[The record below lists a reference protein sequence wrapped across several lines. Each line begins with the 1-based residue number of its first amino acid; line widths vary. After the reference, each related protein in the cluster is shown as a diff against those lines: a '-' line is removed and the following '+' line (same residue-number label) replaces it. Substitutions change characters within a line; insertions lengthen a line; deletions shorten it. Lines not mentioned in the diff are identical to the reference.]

1 MFAKR
6 EHLAFLSNSNR
17 ARTKSAKLIGSI
29 ALMLLVSLIAGSQV
43 ANAATTAGGYDGSAA
58 LPRVLIQ
65 TAMANTPAPGITTVV
80 NSGEN
85 LQAALNNARC
95 GDTIHLQAGATF
107 TGQFMFPAKSC
118 DVNHWI
124 IVRTSAADSTLP
136 AEGSRLTPC
145 YAGVSWLPGRPALH
159 CTSTTNVLAKLVMP
173 KTGSGPVLF
182 APGASHY
189 RLIGLE
195 ITRAARTGLVTALAS
210 VANGGTLNSI
220 VFDRVWMHGTA
231 QDETTRGVWLGGG
244 TYISVVDSFLT
255 DFHCISVT
263 GSCGDSQAICG
274 GIGNGPMGPY
284 KITNNFLEAAGENI
298 LVGGGAAS
306 ATPTDIQVSQNHMF
320 KPLTWMKGQPG
331 YVGGAN
337 GNPFSVK
344 NLLELKNAQ
353 RVLLDSNIMEN
364 TWGGFSQ
371 VGYAILLTPK
381 NQSSLCP
388 ICQVTDIT
396 IRYNYISHMGAGMQ
410 LANGRADTGA
420 LPLNGGRYS
429 IHDDVFDDINGT
441 IYHGPSFFAQ
451 VSTDPG
457 VTILHDV
464 TINHVTA
471 FAPKTL
477 LLIGDV
483 LSTNAP
489 MSNFAFTN
497 NIVSAGAAPVW
508 STGTDGSLNCAVH
521 DSPIITLNACF
532 SSHIFSNNAVVAT
545 PSSAPVSTWP
555 THNFFPTTATAVE
568 FVNYNGGSGGNY
580 QLQSSSPYKGAGT
593 DGKDLGA
600 DIPGVNAAIARVR

>member
-1 MFAKR
+1 MFLKSEQR
-6 EHLAFLSNSNR
+6 VVLSNWTGTRRHS
-17 ARTKSAKLIGSI
+17 SKLIGS
-29 ALMLLVSLIAGSQV
+29 LTFMLLVSLTAGSRLG
-43 ANAATTAGGYDGSAA
+43 NATAIAGGYDGPAA
-58 LPRVLIQ
+58 LPRVLIP
-65 TAMANTPAPGITTVV
+65 TAMTNTPAPGITITV

-85 LQAALNNARC
+85 LQAALNSARC

-107 TGQFMFPAKSC
+107 TGQFTFPAKSC
-118 DVNHWI
+118 DASHWI
-124 IVRTSAADSTLP
+124 VVRTSADNSTLP

-145 YAGVSWLPGRPALH
+145 YAGVVSLPGRPAFH
-159 CTSTTNVLAKLVMP
+159 CVSTKNVLAKLVMAT
-173 KTGSGPVLF
+173 TGSGPVLF
-182 APGASHY
+182 ASGANHY
-189 RLIGLE
+189 RLMGLE
-195 ITRAARTGLVTALAS
+195 ITRAATAGLVYGLAS
-210 VANGGTLNSI
+210 SVSGGTMNNVIL
-220 VFDRVWMHGTA
+220 DRVWMHGTA
-231 QDETTRGVWLGGG
+231 QADTTRGVWLGGG
-244 TYISVVDSFLT
+244 TYISIIDSFLT
-255 DFHCISVT
+255 DFHCVSLT
-263 GSCGDSQAICG
+263 GSCGDSQAITG
-274 GIGNGPMGPY
+274 GIGKGPMGPY

-298 LVGGGAAS
+298 LFGGGAAS

-320 KPLTWMKGQPG
+320 KPMTWMKGQPG

-410 LANGRADTGA
+410 LANGRADNGA

-451 VSTDPG
+451 VSTEPG
-457 VTILHDV
+457 VTVLHDV

-489 MSNFAFTN
+489 MLNFAFTN
-497 NIVSAGAAPVW
+497 NIVNAGASPVW

-521 DSPIITLNACF
+521 DSPIITLTACF
-532 SSHIFSNNAVVAT
+532 SSHIFSNNAVVAI
-545 PSSAPVSTWP
+545 PSIAPVSTWP

-580 QLQSSSPYKGAGT
+580 QLQWSSPYKGAGT
-593 DGKDLGA
+593 DGSDLGA

>member
-1 MFAKR
+1 MFPKR
-6 EHLAFLSNSNR
+6 EHWAVLSNSTG
-17 ARTKSAKLIGSI
+17 ARTQSSKLIGSI
-29 ALMLLVSLIAGSQV
+29 VLTLLVSLSAGSQA
-43 ANAATTAGGYDGSAA
+43 ANASTSAGGYDGPAA

-65 TAMANTPAPGITTVV
+65 TAMANTPAPGITITV

-107 TGQFMFPAKSC
+107 TGVFTFPAKAC
-118 DVNHWI
+118 DDNHWI
-124 IVRTSAADSTLP
+124 IVRTNADDSALP

-145 YAGVSWLPGRPALH
+145 YAGVSSLPGRPAFH
-159 CTSTTNVLAKLVMP
+159 CVSTKNVLAKLVMP
-173 KTGSGPVLF
+173 TTGSSGPVAF
-182 APGASHY
+182 APGANRY
-189 RLIGLE
+189 RLMGLE
-195 ITRAARTGLVTALAS
+195 ITRAARSGIVYDLAS
-210 VANGGTLNSI
+210 VINGGTINNL

-231 QDETTRGVWLGGG
+231 QDDTNRGVWLGGG

-255 DFHCISVT
+255 DFHCVSLT
-263 GSCGDSQAICG
+263 GACSDSQAISG

-284 KITNNFLEAAGENI
+284 KITNNFLEASGENI
-298 LVGGGAAS
+298 LLGGGAANS
-306 ATPTDIQVSQNHMF
+306 SPTDIQVSQNHMF

-331 YVGGAN
+331 YVGGKN
-337 GNPFSVK
+337 GNPFVVK
-344 NLLELKNAQ
+344 NLFELKNAQ
-353 RVLLDSNIMEN
+353 RVLLEGNIMEN

-371 VGYAILLTPK
+371 VGFAILLTPK
-381 NQSSLCP
+381 NPSACP
-388 ICQVTDIT
+388 LCQVTDIT

-410 LANGRADTGA
+410 LANARGDNGA

-441 IYHGPSFFAQ
+441 TYNGPSLFAQ
-451 VSTDPG
+451 VSTNPG
-457 VTILHDV
+457 VPILHDV

-471 FAPKTL
+471 FAQKSL

-489 MSNFAFTN
+489 MSNFAFAN
-497 NIVSAGAAPVW
+497 NIVNAGAYPVW
-508 STGTDGSLNCAVH
+508 STGFDGSLNCAVH
-521 DSPIITLNACF
+521 DSPIITLNDCF
-532 SSHIFSNNAVVAT
+532 SSHIFYNNALVAI
-545 PSSAPVSTWP
+545 PSVAPVSTWP
-555 THNFFPTTATAVE
+555 AHNFFPTSAAAVE

-600 DIPGVNAAIARVR
+600 DVPGVNTAIARMR